1 MKRKYQE
8 RRDEK
13 MAAIEGLT
21 SQDFL
26 VQKALEEKQKSAKN
40 STELTITDFYKL
52 MAAQLQ
58 YQDMNN
64 PADTSEMMATMIQS
78 QMIQAITNM
87 SQTNTISYAA
97 SMVGKEATMAEVD
110 VDGKYS
116 GDTKGVISG
125 VVLGDNPLIIMNGKS
140 YHLSQIVALGN
151 VETKSET
158 NNDEA
163 NKGESNSGGENN
175 NDKVE

>member
-1 MKRKYQE
+1 
-8 RRDEK
+8 
-13 MAAIEGLT
+13 MAAVEGLT

-26 VQKALEEKQKSAKN
+26 IQKALEEKQQSAKN
-40 STELTITDFYKL
+40 STELSVNDFYKL

-64 PADTSEMMATMIQS
+64 PADTSEMMSTMIQA
-78 QMIQAITNM
+78 QMIQSITNM
-87 SQTNTISYAA
+87 TQTNTISYAA

-110 VDGKYS
+110 VDGKYV

-125 VVLGDNPLIIMNGKS
+125 VVLGDNPIIMMNGKS
-140 YHLSQIVALGN
+140 YSLSQIVALGN

-158 NNDEA
+158 NNDETD
-163 NKGESNSGGENN
+163 KGESNNGGESDN
-175 NDKVE
+175 NDTVE

>member
-1 MKRKYQE
+1 
-8 RRDEK
+8 
-13 MAAIEGLT
+13 MAAVVGAT

-26 VQKALEEKQKSAKN
+26 IQKALQEKQQSAKN
-40 STELTITDFYKL
+40 STELTVNDFYKL

-64 PADTSEMMATMIQS
+64 PADTSEMMSTMIQS

-87 SQTNTISYAA
+87 SQTNITSYAA
-97 SMVGKEATMAEVD
+97 SLVGKEATMAEVD

-125 VVLGDNPLIIMNGKS
+125 VVLGDNPLIIMNGRS
-140 YHLSQIVALGN
+140 YSLSQIVAVGN
-151 VETKSET
+151 VETKSDAS
-158 NNDEA
+158 NDNS
-163 NKGESNSGGENN
+163 NKDESNSGGENN
-175 NDKVE
+175 NDTVEQA

>member
-1 MKRKYQE
+1 
-8 RRDEK
+8 
-13 MAAIEGLT
+13 MAAVVGAT

-26 VQKALEEKQKSAKN
+26 IQKALQEKQQSAKN
-40 STELTITDFYKL
+40 STELTVNDFYKL

-64 PADTSEMMATMIQS
+64 PADTSEMMSTMIQS

-87 SQTNTISYAA
+87 SQTNITSYAA
-97 SMVGKEATMAEVD
+97 SLVGKEATMAEVD

-125 VVLGDNPLIIMNGKS
+125 VVLGDNPLIIMNGRS
-140 YHLSQIVALGN
+140 YSLSQIVAVGN
-151 VETKSET
+151 VETKSDAS
-158 NNDEA
+158 NDNS
-163 NKGESNSGGENN
+163 NKDESNSGENN
-175 NDKVE
+175 NDTVEQA

>member
-1 MKRKYQE
+1 
-8 RRDEK
+8 
-13 MAAIEGLT
+13 MAAIEGLP

-26 VQKALEEKQKSAKN
+26 TQKAIQEKQQSKKN
-40 STELTITDFYKL
+40 STELTIEDFYKL

-87 SQTNTISYAA
+87 SYTNTTSYAA
-97 SMVGKEATMAEVD
+97 SLVGKQVTIAEVD

-116 GDTKGVISG
+116 GDKTGVISG
-125 VVLGDNPLIIMNGKS
+125 VVLGDNPLVIMDGKS
-140 YHLSQIVALGN
+140 YSLSQIVAVGEVASKDDASDN
-151 VETKSET
+151 DNGGDNGQTPDGQQPD
-158 NNDEA
+158 NN
-163 NKGESNSGGENN
+163 
-175 NDKVE
+175 